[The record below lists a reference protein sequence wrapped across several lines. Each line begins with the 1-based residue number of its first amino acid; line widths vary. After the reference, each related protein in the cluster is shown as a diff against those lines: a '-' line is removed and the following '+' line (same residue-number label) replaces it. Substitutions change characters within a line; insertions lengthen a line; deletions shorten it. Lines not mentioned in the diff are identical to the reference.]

1 MGRHVALDDLAVV
14 GATRRP
20 TFGWGLRAAA
30 LVAAVVV
37 LGGLIGVFV
46 VGPRKAYAL
55 LPFTAS
61 PPCRPVAVEISA
73 APAAAPVVQAI
84 TAPANG
90 TDLGQGQCLS
100 VQVSEQDPAGTVAGS
115 AVLPVD
121 RAPDVWIPDSS
132 LWVPRVSAWRLQR
145 VSSLASSPVVL
156 ATSRQAVVA
165 LDWAGTPPTWAQAMT
180 GRRPVALAD
189 INEDADSLAALLA
202 MWQSGRRGAGAEQAV
217 TRAVFAETQGQL
229 PSETAALAQAQSGA
243 ANAPLLPTSEQAIF
257 IANSGN
263 RDPNLVAVYPRDGSP
278 LLDFP
283 ILRTQAAGRSS
294 AEAHGVDVVLARL
307 TSPDARA
314 VLLAN
319 GFRVGTSAGPNGG
332 GLRTS
337 SVRALALPTTA
348 DITALL
354 NRAQLVSQ
362 PSRILTV
369 IDVSTSMAAPVPGR
383 LNRAQLAVTAAVR
396 FVDVL
401 PDTASSGLW
410 IFAQRLQGAQD
421 WRVVSAVR
429 PLGFT
434 EAGGRSHRDNLVAA
448 AGRVPNQL
456 SAGGTALYN
465 TALAA
470 VRTMRASFDPNAI
483 NAVVIFTD
491 GANENSTGM
500 TLAQVVSALKAE
512 ADPRRPV
519 LLIGI
524 GIGPDADVAALRAMS
539 EATTGRAVGVQ
550 TEADIQRVLLEG
562 LTRRA
567 P

>member
-1 MGRHVALDDLAVV
+1 MGRHVAIDDLAAV

-20 TFGWGLRAAA
+20 RLGWGLWTVALVVAVV
-30 LVAAVVV
+30 LVAAV
-37 LGGLIGVFV
+37 IGVFV

-61 PPCRPVAVEISA
+61 PPCRPLAVEVSA

-84 TAPANG
+84 TAPVNG

-132 LWVPRVSAWRLQR
+132 LWVPRVTAWRLQR
-145 VSSLASSPVVL
+145 VSTLASSPVVL

-165 LDWAGTPPTWAQAMT
+165 LGWAGTAPTWAQAMA
-180 GRRPVALAD
+180 GRRPVALSD
-189 INEDADSLAALLA
+189 INQDVDSLAALLA
-202 MWQSGRRGAGAEQAV
+202 LWQSAGKDADAERVV
-217 TRAVFAETQGQL
+217 TRAVFAASQGQL
-229 PSETAALAQAQSGA
+229 PSETTALALAQSGSA
-243 ANAPLLPTSEQAIF
+243 GAPLLPTSEQAIF
-257 IANSGN
+257 IANNGS
-263 RDPNLVAVYPRDGSP
+263 RDPSLVAVYPRDGSP
-278 LLDFP
+278 QLDFP
-283 ILRTQAAGRSS
+283 ILRTQANTRSS
-294 AEAHGVDVVLARL
+294 AEQHGVDVVLARL

-314 VLLAN
+314 VLVAN
-319 GFRVGTSAGPNGG
+319 GFRVSAGTGPNGAG
-332 GLRTS
+332 VRTS

-348 DITALL
+348 EITGLL

-369 IDVSTSMAAPVPGR
+369 IDVSTSMAAPVPGG
-383 LNRAQLAVTAAVR
+383 LNRAQLAASAAVR

-401 PDTASSGLW
+401 PDTAASGLW

-421 WRVVSAVR
+421 WRVVSPVR
-429 PLGFT
+429 PLGAT
-434 EAGGRSHRDNLVAA
+434 EAGGRTHRDTLVAA

-470 VRTMRASFDPNAI
+470 VRSMQASFDPNAI

-500 TLAQVVSALKAE
+500 TLAQVVSTLKAE
-512 ADPRRPV
+512 TDPRRPV
-519 LLIGI
+519 LLLGI
-524 GIGPDADVAALRAMS
+524 GIGPDADVASLRAMS
-539 EATTGRAVGVQ
+539 LATTGRAVGVQ

-562 LTRRA
+562 LTRRT